1 MIQVYKNPVAPPSLA
16 KEISWNHDDVVAQLR
31 EDQHCKCYLCE
42 RKLIT
47 DFQVDH
53 LQSRNN
59 FPHLIYE
66 WNNLFLCCFYCN
78 GKKSD
83 HFDNILNPALT
94 DIEDIITQKM
104 DFPNAKA
111 AFTNRGIPSPQTAET
126 IKLLC
131 RIFNG
136 TTGIR
141 NIREQAFYDYAK
153 SKISDFQ
160 ALLLS
165 WLETESPEAE
175 QAIMEELSG
184 AAEFTAFKRHLIRI
198 NPRLRS
204 RFARHIRL
212 QRPRANTKS

>member
-1 MIQVYKNPVAPPSLA
+1 MIRVYKNPVAPPSLP
-16 KEISWNHDDVVAQLR
+16 KKLSWNHDDVVAQLR

-53 LQSRNN
+53 LQSRHN
-59 FPHLIYE
+59 FPRLIYE
-66 WNNLFLCCFYCN
+66 WSNLFLCCFYCN
-78 GKKSD
+78 CKKSD

-94 DIEDIITQKM
+94 DIEDLITQKM

-111 AFTNRGIPSPQTAET
+111 VFTNPGTPSPQTAET
-126 IKLLC
+126 IKLLS

-160 ALLLS
+160 TLLLD

-175 QAIMEELSG
+175 QAIMEELSS
-184 AAEFTAFKRHLIRI
+184 AAEFTAFKRSLILSNPHLRT
-198 NPRLRS
+198 

-212 QRPRANTKS
+212 NYLISK

>member
-1 MIQVYKNPVAPPSLA
+1 MIRVYKNPVAPPSLP
-16 KEISWNHDDVVAQLR
+16 KKLSWNHDDVVAQLR

-53 LQSRNN
+53 LQSRHN
-59 FPHLIYE
+59 FPRLIYE
-66 WNNLFLCCFYCN
+66 WSNLFLCCFYCN
-78 GKKSD
+78 CKKSD

-94 DIEDIITQKM
+94 DIEDLITQKM

-111 AFTNRGIPSPQTAET
+111 VFTNPGTPSPQTAET
-126 IKLLC
+126 IKLLS

-160 ALLLS
+160 TLLLD

-175 QAIMEELSG
+175 QAIIEELNPS
-184 AAEFTAFKRHLIRI
+184 AEFCAFKRSLILSTPHLRT
-198 NPRLRS
+198 

-212 QRPRANTKS
+212 NYLISK

>member
-1 MIQVYKNPVAPPSLA
+1 MIRVYKNPVAPPALA
-16 KEISWNHDDVVAQLR
+16 KKLSWNHDDVVAQLR
-31 EDQHCKCYLCE
+31 KDQHCKCYLCE
-42 RKLIT
+42 RTLIT

-53 LQSRNN
+53 LQSRNK
-59 FPHLIYE
+59 FPNLSYE
-66 WNNLFLCCFYCN
+66 WDNLFLCCSYCN

-83 HFDNILNPALT
+83 HFDKILNPALT
-94 DIEDIITQKM
+94 DIEELISQTM

-111 AFTNRGIPSPQTAET
+111 VFTNLDAPSENTDET
-126 IKLLC
+126 IILLC

-153 SKISDFQ
+153 SRITAFQ
-160 ALLLS
+160 TLLLS

-175 QAIMEELSG
+175 QAITEELG
-184 AAEFTAFKRHLIRI
+184 RAAEFTAFKRHLIRI

-204 RFARHIRL
+204 RFAPHLRL
-212 QRPRANTKS
+212 QNT

>member
-1 MIQVYKNPVAPPSLA
+1 MIRVYKNPVAPPSLP
-16 KEISWNHDDVVAQLR
+16 KKLSWNHDDVVAQLR

-47 DFQVDH
+47 AFQVDH
-53 LQSRNN
+53 LQSRHN
-59 FPHLIYE
+59 FPRLIYE
-66 WNNLFLCCFYCN
+66 WSNLFLCCFYCN
-78 GKKSD
+78 CKKSD

-94 DIEDIITQKM
+94 DIEDLITQKM

-111 AFTNRGIPSPQTAET
+111 VFTNPGTPSPQTAET
-126 IKLLC
+126 IRLLS

-160 ALLLS
+160 ALLLD

-175 QAIMEELSG
+175 QAIMEELSS

-204 RFARHIRL
+204 RFAPYL
-212 QRPRANTKS
+212 RPNYLISK